1 MKFAKIWPDEMNAT
15 NEHPGNGF
23 IPVTDDPNAPVPGTG
38 DPNASVQDPAFV
50 SVTSAGAEGHSDQE
64 AVEEGSGDEG
74 GAKGEGKKVT
84 SLCVFLLCLF
94 LKLCDVIS
102 GLYVVRWLCGVLD
115 M

>member
-1 MKFAKIWPDEMNAT
+1 MPISIPSISDRRNGSMRWTTAT
-15 NEHPGNGF
+15 RG
-23 IPVTDDPNAPVPGTG
+23 PV
-38 DPNASVQDPAFV
+38 
-50 SVTSAGAEGHSDQE
+50 
-64 AVEEGSGDEG
+64 SGDEG